1 MLHFG
6 HEKILKRAKSLGD
19 YLIVGVTGENYDRSR
34 GKLNVQ
40 QSLHTRIK
48 NVEKTG
54 LADEILVEEYDGQK
68 LLDIQSKNIDIFAIG
83 SDWKG
88 KYDFLSEYCKVIYL
102 PRTRGISSTILR
114 NKNFLTR
121 IGIIGTGN
129 IANRF
134 AQESNHVSN
143 SEVTAVLSRN
153 SKNAE
158 SFAKTHSIEL
168 ATNNFDLFINN
179 IDAAYIATPHDSH
192 YFYSKLCLKAGKHV
206 LCEKPIT
213 LSKKECK
220 ELWDIA
226 KNSDLLLLEGI
237 KTAFCEGFQKMI
249 SFSKSGIIGNVI
261 QLDAN
266 FTKLISNIKS
276 REFLKNGGSHNE
288 LMSYMLLASVKILGH
303 KVVNY
308 NNTRFYDNSE
318 VDIFSN
324 LRLEY
329 ENSIANLSCG
339 IGAKKEGDLTITGTK
354 GFIYCPAP
362 WWKTKQINIKFEN
375 SEKNETLNFPFKEDG
390 LRYEI
395 AEFVNL
401 ISSKNT
407 RSFNLTR
414 EESIFIN
421 NYINCSYTKLKV

>member
-1 MLHFG
+1 MKKVITYGTFDMLHFG

-102 PRTRGISSTILR
+102 PRTRGISSTMLR

-153 SKNAE
+153 IKNAE

-192 YFYSKLCLKAGKHV
+192 YFYSKLCLKAFKH
-206 LCEKPIT
+206 
-213 LSKKECK
+213 
-220 ELWDIA
+220 
-226 KNSDLLLLEGI
+226 
-237 KTAFCEGFQKMI
+237 
-249 SFSKSGIIGNVI
+249 
-261 QLDAN
+261 N
-266 FTKLISNIKS
+266 F
-276 REFLKNGGSHNE
+276 E
-288 LMSYMLLASVKILGH
+288 
-303 KVVNY
+303 
-308 NNTRFYDNSE
+308 
-318 VDIFSN
+318 
-324 LRLEY
+324 
-329 ENSIANLSCG
+329 
-339 IGAKKEGDLTITGTK
+339 
-354 GFIYCPAP
+354 
-362 WWKTKQINIKFEN
+362 
-375 SEKNETLNFPFKEDG
+375 
-390 LRYEI
+390 
-395 AEFVNL
+395 
-401 ISSKNT
+401 
-407 RSFNLTR
+407 
-414 EESIFIN
+414 
-421 NYINCSYTKLKV
+421 